1 MSLQHNDL
9 RDLVGNKIHID
20 EYSSKMGDDA
30 DVIVTSLK
38 VKYYDPAYE
47 LSNFIEK
54 GYDWVLDADV
64 SAGEM
69 EDGGYLVFIEALR
82 RPSFPANLEK
92 LLSDLLG
99 PTGND
104 PALYELAYHKEKGYV
119 PFSQDAVKERV
130 PLNPREYNAIH
141 GDTESQSEEPAE
153 EPVTKTEEDIA
164 LESMQM
170 AAGLTPKSKPVTDP
184 VLKHFVNLSKR

>member
-9 RDLVGNKIHID
+9 RDLVGKKIHID

-30 DVIVTSLK
+30 DVIVVSLK

-54 GYDWVLDADV
+54 GYDWALDADV

-69 EDGGYLVFIEALR
+69 EDGGYLVFIESLR
-82 RPSFPANLEK
+82 RPSFPKNLTK
-92 LLSDLLG
+92 LLNDLRG

-104 PALYELAYHKEKGYV
+104 PALYEFAYHKDKDYTLFSEDAIKEK
-119 PFSQDAVKERV
+119 V
-130 PLNPREYNAIH
+130 PLSPREYKKLA
-141 GDTESQSEEPAE
+141 GLETDDVPEEEPI
-153 EPVTKTEEDIA
+153 TKTPEDIA

-170 AAGLTPKSKPVTDP
+170 AAGLTPKSRPVTDP
-184 VLKHFVNLSKR
+184 ALKHFVNLSKR

>member
-9 RDLVGNKIHID
+9 RDLLGNKIHID

-30 DVIVTSLK
+30 DVIVVSFK
-38 VKYYDPAYE
+38 IAYYDPAYE

-69 EDGGYLVFIEALR
+69 EDGGYLVFIESLR
-82 RPSFPANLEK
+82 RPSFPENLEK
-92 LLSDLLG
+92 LLSDLRG

-104 PALYELAYHKEKGYV
+104 PSLYELAYHKDKDYV
-119 PFSQDAVKERV
+119 PFSTDAVREKV
-130 PLNPREYNAIH
+130 PLSPREYRAIH
-141 GDTESQSEEPAE
+141 GEEDGKETAE
-153 EPVTKTEEDIA
+153 EPIAKTAEDIA
-164 LESMQM
+164 LESLQM
-170 AAGLTPKSKPVTDP
+170 AAGLTPKSRPVIDP
-184 VLKHFVNLSKR
+184 ILKHFVNLSKR